1 MANPKYNN
9 CMNGL
14 LYAIWRWMDSNFDNM
29 ADMFSPWMKAT
40 NAKMLL
46 MVFRRFGCWI
56 YFWLVLEFFTP
67 GFSFK

>member
-1 MANPKYNN
+1 
-9 CMNGL
+9 
-14 LYAIWRWMDSNFDNM
+14 MDSNFDNM
-29 ADMFSPWMKAT
+29 ADMFSPWIKAT